1 MKKQRDNYVLDF
13 EDIIQFAIYILTQYK
28 EALEKWQ
35 GCCRYLL
42 CDEYQDVNKNQEY
55 LLYLLSGKYHNLTVV
70 GDDDQCIYGWRGSD
84 VEYMV
89 HFNERYENVVDYSL
103 SRNFRSTPEIVA
115 AANSLIEKNQNR
127 LEKQMYTKNPHG
139 AKPVYNCLPYE
150 KDEAVWIAE
159 QIDAAVS
166 TGKNMQ
172 TTRCLCVR
180 LPRQGRWK
188 KPFLQR
194 KSRIRF

>member
-1 MKKQRDNYVLDF
+1 MLDF

-28 EALEKWQ
+28 EALKKWQ
-35 GCCRYLL
+35 SRCQYLL

-127 LEKQMYTKNPHG
+127 LEKQMYTKIHM
-139 AKPVYNCLPYE
+139 A
-150 KDEAVWIAE
+150 
-159 QIDAAVS
+159 QS
-166 TGKNMQ
+166 
-172 TTRCLCVR
+172 RCITVCR
-180 LPRQGRWK
+180 MK
-188 KPFLQR
+188 KTKRYGLQNR
-194 KSRIRF
+194 